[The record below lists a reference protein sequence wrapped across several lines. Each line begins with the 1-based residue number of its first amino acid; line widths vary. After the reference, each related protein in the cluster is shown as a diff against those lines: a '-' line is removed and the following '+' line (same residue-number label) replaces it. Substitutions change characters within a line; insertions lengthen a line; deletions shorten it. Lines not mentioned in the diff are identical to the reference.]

1 MKHNE
6 KRQKRPQSILGAHLG
21 ALHMEISSNREVIF
35 EGNKGILEYN
45 DRSIKINAGQYVV
58 AFQGRGLHIQ
68 TMTERDIV
76 IHGFLTAIEYII

>member
-6 KRQKRPQSILGAHLG
+6 KRQKRPQSILG

-35 EGNKGILEYN
+35 EGSKGILEYN